1 MEIHIEEISKN
12 PKLDFKIEFHYRNI
26 WVYVYSFKA
35 KREMMALIPD
45 KIDRGDYEIRNF
57 GKLSGHAFE
66 KSRTTKRF
74 KIRRE
79 LVMK

>member
-1 MEIHIEEISKN
+1 
-12 PKLDFKIEFHYRNI
+12 
-26 WVYVYSFKA
+26 
-35 KREMMALIPD
+35 MALIPD

-57 GKLSGHAFE
+57 GKLSGYAFE